1 MAQKIAP
8 CHNKRKPYSQ
18 KAIIKTLILRR
29 MYLFAMQNF
38 NYEEFCLAVSENYY
52 TFASEYIFYIK
63 LCNG

>member
-1 MAQKIAP
+1 
-8 CHNKRKPYSQ
+8 
-18 KAIIKTLILRR
+18 

-38 NYEEFCLAVSENYY
+38 NYEEFCLAVNRIYY